1 MKILIVGP
9 LPPPYTGQSVS
20 FKKLKEELES
30 DQHISHVYHVNT
42 APQKAHITGKAS
54 LNRLLE
60 TSTLVLKFLVLLI
73 FKQPSVIYLTKGS
86 TKNGF
91 MRDYILLI
99 IKKIFLPKARFI
111 VHLKGGN
118 YDTFYASCT
127 PKYQRRIV
135 WFLEN
140 VSWII
145 VLGKSLV
152 KMYDFLPSVHNK
164 ITVIEN
170 ALTIDSSLSIESL
183 QDKHK
188 EKIVQLLFL
197 SNLIYTKGYGHLLEA
212 CKILLKRGV
221 NNFHLTFAGEFMKSP
236 DDPNTIDIDAYQ
248 QNFLSSIFSAEIN
261 AYVSYNGPITGNQ
274 KKLTL
279 ENAHIFILPTQYH
292 VEGQPVSIIEAMA
305 YGCAIIATNYR
316 SIPDLIEDQAN
327 GMYIDY
333 ENPSHLA
340 DALESLIKNREKLA
354 QYSMRSI
361 QTYQEKFRWNIHS
374 QKMMNLFM
382 MN

>member
-1 MKILIVGP
+1 MRILIVGP

-20 FKKLKEELES
+20 FKKLKEQLES
-30 DQHISHVYHVNT
+30 NHRIGHVYHVNT

-60 TSTLVLKFLVLLI
+60 TSKLVLRFLVMLI

-99 IKKIFLPKARFI
+99 IKKIFSPKARFI

-118 YDTFYASCT
+118 YDKLYESCT
-127 PKYQRRIV
+127 PKYQRKIV

-140 VSWII
+140 VSSII

-170 ALTIDSSLSIESL
+170 ALTIDNPLSIESL
-183 QDKHK
+183 QVKHK
-188 EKIVQLLFL
+188 ENIVQLLFL

-212 CKILLKRGV
+212 CKILLERGV

-236 DDPNTIDIDAYQ
+236 DDPSTINIDAYQ
-248 QNFLSSIFSAEIN
+248 QNFLNMISSAEIN
-261 AYVSYNGPITGNQ
+261 AYVSYNGPITGDQ
-274 KKLTL
+274 KKLAL
-279 ENAHIFILPTQYH
+279 EKTHVFILPTQYH

-327 GMYIDY
+327 GILVDY
-333 ENPSHLA
+333 ENPARLA
-340 DALESLIKNREKLA
+340 DALEGLIKNREKLA
-354 QYSMRSI
+354 QYSLRSI
-361 QTYQEKFRWNIHS
+361 QTYQEKFRWDIHF
-374 QKMMNLFM
+374 QKMMSLFM